1 MTLFLFVRHLS
12 CHVVIISCFFFCII
26 LYTYTLIDMY
36 IKSKL
41 PHTSFQKIA
50 MFSEESASALRVS
63 CHRDPALG
71 FLWRSDGVTSD
82 CPRYETIFPKWEL
95 LSEYCLTL
103 LSARTLML
111 QGGKRKSTACVSPV
125 TVIYRLAFV
134 WSCEIMG
141 ALAARLRLTSCLLS
155 GALQFFFF
163 LSINSTSYGLKL

>member
-41 PHTSFQKIA
+41 PHTTFQKIA

-155 GALQFFFF
+155 GALQFFCFF
-163 LSINSTSYGLKL
+163 CFF